1 MTRARLV
8 REMSRE
14 ELTEWIA
21 FAQLEP
27 FGAEIEEYHAAL
39 IASTIAEVNRNRKKR
54 GKPFAPREFMQ
65 KWGEPDEG
73 KADSPEAMLGFVKQF
88 TARLAAQ
95 QGKPAPDLQ
104 RPVILDQHGKPAS

>member
-21 FAQLEP
+21 FSQLEP
-27 FGAEIEEYHAAL
+27 FGTEFDEYRSAL
-39 IASTIAEVNRNRKKR
+39 IASVIAEVNRNRKKR
-54 GKPFAPREFMQ
+54 GKPYSPREFMQ
-65 KWGEPDEG
+65 KWGEPDAG
-73 KADSPEAMLGFVKQF
+73 KAASPEAMFDLVKQF

-95 QGKPAPDLQ
+95 QGKPVPNLQ
-104 RPVILDQHGKPAS
+104 KPTILDPQGRPTS